1 MNKLIITR
9 WNGRILTALFSEK
22 EVLELGLEETSSILG
37 NIYIGKVNRI
47 VKNLN
52 SAFVEFGEGLTG
64 YYSLDDNPMS
74 LLAVS
79 SWDSSPFAGCISSQ
93 KLKGGDEIIV
103 QVAKEAI
110 KTKDPVLTSDLNFAG
125 KYVVLT
131 TGKKTISFSSKI
143 HDRTWK
149 EEIRPKLAA
158 EIGQETGIIVRTNG
172 YGMDEFLLAEIRRLL
187 DIYRKILKSA
197 AYRTC
202 KSILYQA
209 EPEYLKSLKG
219 SQGKILEEIL
229 TDQPDIY
236 ERIENYLDQAQPEDK
251 GKLRL
256 YQDKLVSLIH
266 LYSLKQALEQAC
278 QKRVWLKS
286 GGYLVIEPTEAMVV
300 IDVNTGKYS
309 GQKNQEDTIRM
320 INLEAAKEICRQLR
334 LRNLSGI
341 IMVDF
346 IDMKKEE
353 DKVLLMEQLRM
364 FAALDPIKI
373 TVVDMTQLNLVE
385 LTRKRG
391 KKPLLEQLA
400 GCRRSIAGQERGIGE
415 NSKNEEKAVDI
426 QKAPC

>member
-187 DIYRKILKSA
+187 DIYRK
-197 AYRTC
+197 Y
-202 KSILYQA
+202 
-209 EPEYLKSLKG
+209 
-219 SQGKILEEIL
+219 
-229 TDQPDIY
+229 
-236 ERIENYLDQAQPEDK
+236 
-251 GKLRL
+251 
-256 YQDKLVSLIH
+256 
-266 LYSLKQALEQAC
+266 
-278 QKRVWLKS
+278 
-286 GGYLVIEPTEAMVV
+286 
-300 IDVNTGKYS
+300 
-309 GQKNQEDTIRM
+309 
-320 INLEAAKEICRQLR
+320 
-334 LRNLSGI
+334 
-341 IMVDF
+341 
-346 IDMKKEE
+346 
-353 DKVLLMEQLRM
+353 
-364 FAALDPIKI
+364 
-373 TVVDMTQLNLVE
+373 
-385 LTRKRG
+385 
-391 KKPLLEQLA
+391 
-400 GCRRSIAGQERGIGE
+400 
-415 NSKNEEKAVDI
+415 
-426 QKAPC
+426 